1 MPLAIM
7 NVVWRKFHILN
18 RTQVFVV
25 ASVCSV
31 VIGFAVALA
40 SIPADGVSWGRFL
53 GPSRQLD
60 PFINFGSAFISV
72 LPVLLGYYHLARVG
86 ALMGI
91 AISAFACFATQVC
104 AEFIFGLQVVG
115 RSTVVQEA
123 TYVGVWLLL
132 GIVLLWAH
140 IRAYNSDAAR
150 WMQHPILFTAQTD
163 NAM

>member
-1 MPLAIM
+1 MPLAIT

-115 RSTVVQEA
+115 RSTDVQEA
-123 TYVGVWLLL
+123 TYVGMWLLL
-132 GIVLLWAH
+132 GIVLLCAH
-140 IRAYNSDAAR
+140 IRASNSDAVR
-150 WMQHPILFTAQTD
+150 DTQRLLRLTPQGQ
-163 NAM
+163 

>member
-1 MPLAIM
+1 MA
-7 NVVWRKFHILN
+7 VVWQRFHVLN
-18 RTQVFVV
+18 RSQVFVV
-25 ASVCSV
+25 AAASALP
-31 VIGFAVALA
+31 IALAIALA

-72 LPVLLGYYHLARVG
+72 LPVLLGYYHLARIG

-91 AISAFACFATQVC
+91 AISAFACFTTQVC

-140 IRAYNSDAAR
+140 IRASNSDAVR
-150 WMQHPILFTAQTD
+150 DTQRSLRLTPQGQ
-163 NAM
+163 